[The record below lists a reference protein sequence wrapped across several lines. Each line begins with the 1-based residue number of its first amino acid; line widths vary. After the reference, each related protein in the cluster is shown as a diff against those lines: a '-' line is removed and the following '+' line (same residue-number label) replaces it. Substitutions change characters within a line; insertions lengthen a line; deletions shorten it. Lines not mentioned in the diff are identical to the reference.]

1 LPLFFYITTV
11 SIISPHTFNHMAHTS
26 CWALGA
32 LLLLGFGCHQAPPAE
47 EESGSA
53 PPESLVQENW
63 QKAGA
68 VVQGKLLSVEDNI
81 SSSTQMLAE
90 KVYKG
95 PFKAGDTIRY
105 YEFRPEGYDSARIGR
120 PLVVFLT
127 SKQEDDGRITWG
139 TATDLAEFPYTPA
152 LEKLLHSTQL

>member
-1 LPLFFYITTV
+1 MT
-11 SIISPHTFNHMAHTS
+11 HTFR
-26 CWALGA
+26 WALGA
-32 LLLLGFGCHQAPPAE
+32 LLLLGFGCQQAPPAE

-68 VVQGKLLSVEDNI
+68 VVQGKLLSVDGENI
-81 SSSTQMLAE
+81 FSSTQILAE

-105 YEFRPEGYDSARIGR
+105 YEFRPEGYDSTRIGR
-120 PLVVFLT
+120 PLVVFLALM
-127 SKQEDDGRITWG
+127 KEDTTWS

-152 LEKLLHSTQL
+152 LEKLLHSTQP